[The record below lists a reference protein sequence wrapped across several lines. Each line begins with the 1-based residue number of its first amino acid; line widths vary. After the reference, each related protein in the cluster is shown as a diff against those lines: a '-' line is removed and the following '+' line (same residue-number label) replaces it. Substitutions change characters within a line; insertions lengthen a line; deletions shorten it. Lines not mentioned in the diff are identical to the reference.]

1 MSITPYLIKS
11 KLFFV
16 FSCSLL
22 GIFLKTALPTIFT
35 RLKCGFLLFGLFIS
49 PNDASLGQIIRGQ
62 LDGYFITR
70 QDTDEIHPKLSADV
84 SQNDVFVLQLY
95 FEHGVG

>member
-1 MSITPYLIKS
+1 MIPVPSGA
-11 KLFFV
+11 LFRR
-16 FSCSLL
+16 
-22 GIFLKTALPTIFT
+22 TDALPNTPVQSWGT
-35 RLKCGFLLFGLFIS
+35 ELFASSSTSVSYTHLIA

-62 LDGYFITR
+62 LDGYFVAGKN
-70 QDTDEIHPKLSADV
+70 TDEIHPKLSADV